1 MFLISNAEKRS
12 QSMDKIVY
20 LQVQGKIISVHDKL
34 KKIRFISL
42 LNNAIRSSCC
52 RGRTKLQCI

>member
-34 KKIRFISL
+34 KKD
-42 LNNAIRSSCC
+42 
-52 RGRTKLQCI
+52 